1 MALADLFHP
10 PSTHPV
16 PAYTSESLSSTLNS
30 FSTSFPNWREAEI
43 ALIGCPSLPD
53 TPSYEE
59 AEVIRSQLLGLSVLE
74 KDISCVDLG
83 NMKPQS
89 SVEAFHESMADVI
102 AQLRAHE
109 TLAICFGGLP
119 AYSYGQFLGH
129 LEHKGRLTYIHL
141 GNQIHLASGTSEK
154 SFNRNILEYQPSPLF
169 QFTHL
174 GYQQYFVPPQELK
187 WLREQHQTA
196 IRYGVLMTDIT
207 ETEPYLR
214 DAHMV
219 SFDLSAIRASECPG
233 NILPSPG
240 GFTAVEGC
248 QIARYIGLGQELE
261 SVQLT
266 GYNPKRDPHQQ
277 GALLVA
283 MMIWYIMLGRSQRGA
298 YQTPKS
304 KSKLRRYTVQ
314 LHAGVEAINF
324 FQHVHTNRW
333 WMEVP
338 FQEDL
343 GTPKPKSLLVP
354 CSKREYE
361 IAQQDQIPEK
371 WWTIYNKL
379 I

>member
-10 PSTHPV
+10 TSTQAAI
-16 PAYTSESLSSTLNS
+16 AYTSESLSSALSS
-30 FSTSFPNWREAEI
+30 FSTSFPNWQEAEI

-53 TPSYEE
+53 SPTYDE
-59 AEVIRSQLLGLSVLE
+59 AEAIRSQLLGLSVID

-83 NMKPQS
+83 NLKPQS
-89 SVEAFHESMADVI
+89 SAEAFHESMADVI
-102 AQLRAHE
+102 NQLRSE
-109 TLAICFGGLP
+109 QTLAICFGGLP

-129 LEHKGRLTYIHL
+129 LEHKGRLTYIHI
-141 GNQIHLASGTSEK
+141 GNQINLDAEMIEK

-174 GYQQYFVPPQELK
+174 GYQQYFVSPPELE
-187 WLREQHQTA
+187 WLRQQHQTA
-196 IRYGVLMTDIT
+196 IRYGELMSDIT

-248 QIARYIGLGQELE
+248 QIARYIGLGQGLE

-266 GYNPKRDPHQQ
+266 GYTLNRDPHQQ

-283 MMIWYIMLGRSQRGA
+283 MMIWYILLGRSQRGA
-298 YQTPKS
+298 YQISTS

-343 GTPKPKSLLVP
+343 GTPKPKSLLIP

-379 I
+379 V